1 VLYIITENYAK
12 MPHLA
17 GHFKVKNRNIKKRII
32 RNKQRSVKN
41 KQTQKKKSQI
51 QKAAVPTY
59 VVEGNQGTTI
69 RKANGQSISGQGS
82 IEETTKGNIKK
93 I

>member
-1 VLYIITENYAK
+1 

-17 GHFKVKNRNIKKRII
+17 GHFKIKNRNIKKRII
-32 RNKQRSVKN
+32 RNKQRSAKS

-51 QKAAVPTY
+51 QKAVVPTY

-69 RKANGQSISGQGS
+69 RKANGFTVSGQGS
-82 IEETTKGNIKK
+82 IEETTKGDIKK

>member
-1 VLYIITENYAK
+1 

-17 GHFKVKNRNIKKRII
+17 GHFKIKNRNIKKRII
-32 RNKQRSVKN
+32 RKQQRSAKN
-41 KQTQKKKSQI
+41 KQAQKKKSQI

-59 VVEGNQGTTI
+59 VLEGNQGTTI
-69 RKANGQSISGQGS
+69 PKANGFAVSGQGS

-93 I
+93 V

>member
-1 VLYIITENYAK
+1 

-17 GHFKVKNRNIKKRII
+17 GHFKIKNRNIEKRII
-32 RNKQRSVKN
+32 RNKQRSAKG
-41 KQTQKKKSQI
+41 KKTQATKSQI

-59 VVEGNQGTTI
+59 VVGRNKGTAI
-69 RKANGQSISGQGS
+69 PKANGQSLNGQGS
-82 IEETTKGNIKK
+82 IEETIKGNTKK